1 MNNAAKHSALDERS
15 VERPP
20 ALPVPPRGSSILVPG
35 AGRVAIVPPS
45 HPRRVGA
52 LVLAGL
58 VLALGAGACSKSSSP
73 TAPYGGG
80 GGTGGGNTGGTSFNF
95 GPFAVGQ
102 SASFTFPSAG
112 TFGYHCIPHRT
123 MGMVGSV
130 QVGASGSDSA
140 VVQIA
145 VSGFSFT
152 PAAVQIKT
160 GGHVRWV
167 NASSSA
173 VHTVTSD

>member
-1 MNNAAKHSALDERS
+1 MSFHFT
-15 VERPP
+15 
-20 ALPVPPRGSSILVPG
+20 
-35 AGRVAIVPPS
+35 
-45 HPRRVGA
+45 PRRGLA
-52 LVLAGL
+52 LVS
-58 VLALGAGACSKSSSP
+58 VLAVLGAAACSQSHSP

-80 GGTGGGNTGGTSFNF
+80 GTSTSFNL
-95 GPFAVGQ
+95 GPFAIDQ
-102 SASFTFPSAG
+102 SAQLTFANAG

-130 QVGASGSDSA
+130 QVDASGSDSA

-145 VSGFSFT
+145 LSGLSFT
-152 PAAVQIKT
+152 PAAAHVKT

-167 NASSSA
+167 NASSLT

>member
-20 ALPVPPRGSSILVPG
+20 ALPVPPRGSSIVPG
-35 AGRVAIVPPS
+35 AGRRVAIVPPS

-102 SASFTFPSAG
+102 SASFTFASAG

-130 QVGASGSDSA
+130 QVDASGSDSA

-145 VSGFSFT
+145 LSGLSFT
-152 PAAVQIKT
+152 PAAAHIKT

-167 NASSSA
+167 NASSSS

>member
-1 MNNAAKHSALDERS
+1 MNNAAKHSALGDGS

-20 ALPVPPRGSSILVPG
+20 ALPVPPRGSSIVPG

-58 VLALGAGACSKSSSP
+58 VIALGAGACSKSSSP
-73 TAPYGGG
+73 TSPYGGG
-80 GGTGGGNTGGTSFNF
+80 GGTGGGGSSGGTSFNF

-102 SASFTFPSAG
+102 SASFTFASAG

-130 QVGASGSDSA
+130 QVDASGSDSA

-145 VSGFSFT
+145 LSGLSFT
-152 PAAVQIKT
+152 PAAAHIKT

>member
-1 MNNAAKHSALDERS
+1 PPGRTAQFSRLAAGRQGGHNRIQRSVGTGAPRTFERRGTMNND
-15 VERPP
+15 V
-20 ALPVPPRGSSILVPG
+20 
-35 AGRVAIVPPS
+35 
-45 HPRRVGA
+45 RRNG
-52 LVLAGL
+52 VLAVAAL
-58 VLALGAGACSKSSSP
+58 LLALEAAACSKSGP
-73 TAPYGGG
+73 TAPGGGYGG
-80 GGTGGGNTGGTSFNF
+80 GGTGGGNTGGTTFNF
-95 GPFAVGQ
+95 GPFAIGQ
-102 SASFTFPSAG
+102 SASFTFASSG
-112 TFGYHCIPHRT
+112 TFGYHCIPHRA

-130 QVGASGSDSA
+130 QVDASGSDSA
-140 VVQIA
+140 VVRIA